1 MITAA
6 PQASARPLGALTAGN
21 VRALARH
28 RVNLLERLVTTALR
42 TPT

>member
-1 MITAA
+1 
-6 PQASARPLGALTAGN
+6 N